1 VASTFICDEV
11 AAGEPVKRGVVGF
24 FLASAALLG
33 AQQSRI
39 DPAVAPIR
47 VISFITELPA
57 RRGDAV
63 LHGPIHGNCNK
74 LRARATSAV
83 KRPLIEPFCGCDSV
97 NYLSANKIPGGFS
110 VHFASDDGNSIR
122 FADGGERDQSRCKKT
137 QRNDLRFF
145 TGRDVL
151 ARSQKTFFRDKS

>member
-1 VASTFICDEV
+1 
-11 AAGEPVKRGVVGF
+11 
-24 FLASAALLG
+24 LASAALLG

-110 VHFASDDGNSIR
+110 VH
-122 FADGGERDQSRCKKT
+122 
-137 QRNDLRFF
+137 LRAM
-145 TGRDVL
+145 TEILSVWQMAVNEINRAVKRHSGMI
-151 ARSQKTFFRDKS
+151 